1 MSATLA
7 LGILAGYIFLL
18 LALSFWKGEDAKN
31 DTFFTGKRQSPW
43 YLVAFGMIGA
53 SLSGV
58 TFLSVPGAVAKDSFA
73 YMQMVLGYFP
83 GYLFIALVLIPVYYK
98 LNLTT
103 IYGYLEQ
110 RFGTSSYKVGSAF
123 FILSRIIGASL
134 RIFLVVIVLQLFIC
148 DDMGIPF
155 WITTLLTI
163 LIIWLYTFRSGIKS
177 IVWTDTLQTIA
188 MLSAVIITI
197 LVIGNKMGLNIKS
210 MIDLVTASDMSQ
222 TFFFENGWSA
232 KQNFFKKFLSGASI
246 AIVMTGLDQD
256 MMQKNLTCR
265 SASDAKKNVISLG
278 LILIPV
284 NLIFLFL
291 GALLY
296 IFANSQGISLEGIS
310 ADKVFPTIAKE
321 SLGILGSI
329 IFFIGVIAAAFSSAD
344 SALTALT
351 TTFCVDFLN
360 FDKRNAQVAALN
372 ENNEKEK
379 QDLNVEL
386 TKTRMM
392 VHIGFSVIL
401 FGVIIAFSQLSNQS
415 VIWDLFKWAGYTYGP
430 LMALYFLGLFTK
442 ISLKDKWV
450 PLVCIAAPVI
460 SHFLKVVIHKNTAY
474 VFDFEFLIF
483 NTIITAIGLLI
494 ITDGGKKTAVTQKA
508 R

>member
-1 MSATLA
+1 M
-7 LGILAGYIFLL
+7 
-18 LALSFWKGEDAKN
+18 ALSFWKGEDAKN

-134 RIFLVVIVLQLFIC
+134 RIFLVVLVLQLFIC
-148 DDMGIPF
+148 DDLGIPF
-155 WITTLLTI
+155 WATTFLTI

-188 MLSAVIITI
+188 MLTAVIITI
-197 LVIGNKMGLNIKS
+197 LVIGNKMGLSIRG
-210 MIDLVTASDMSQ
+210 MIDLVGASEMSQ
-222 TFFFENGWSA
+222 TFFFENGWTA
-232 KQNFFKKFLSGASI
+232 KQNFFKKFLAGASI

-256 MMQKNLTCR
+256 MMQKNLTCK
-265 SASDAKKNVISLG
+265 SVSDAKKNVISLG

-296 IFANSQGISLEGIS
+296 IFAANQGIDLEGVS
-310 ADKVFPTIAKE
+310 ADKVFATIAKD
-321 SLGILGSI
+321 SLGILGGS

-360 FDKRNAQVAALN
+360 FNKKKALLS
-372 ENNEKEK
+372 ESSEIKLKEKEV
-379 QDLNVEL
+379 LNATL
-386 TKTRMM
+386 TKTRMI
-392 VHIGFSVIL
+392 VHIGFSIVL
-401 FGVIIAFSQLSNQS
+401 FVVIIGFSQLSNQS

-430 LMALYFLGLFTK
+430 LMALYFIGLFTN

-450 PLVCIAAPVI
+450 PLVCIASPII
-460 SHFLKVVIHKNTAY
+460 SHFLKALIEANTSY

-483 NTIITAIGLLI
+483 NTIITAIGLFFI
-494 ITDGGKKTAVTQKA
+494 SKPNHKVIA
-508 R
+508 